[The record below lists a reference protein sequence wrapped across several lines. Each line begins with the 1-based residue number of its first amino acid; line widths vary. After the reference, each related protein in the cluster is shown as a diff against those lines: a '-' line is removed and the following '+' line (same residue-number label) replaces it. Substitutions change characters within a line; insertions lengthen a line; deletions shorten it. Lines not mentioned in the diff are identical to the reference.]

1 MWFWSE
7 TVNKTKAYKGS
18 LIKSI
23 FLKRQYIY
31 IFIRQ
36 KAEETSEKK
45 ATDTQQQQQQ
55 QNTKNTVKAGE
66 LVNTCLKN

>member
-1 MWFWSE
+1 MVRVGDCSRV
-7 TVNKTKAYKGS
+7 T
-18 LIKSI
+18 L
-23 FLKRQYIY
+23 Y

-55 QNTKNTVKAGE
+55 QKTQKNTKNTVKAGE

>member
-1 MWFWSE
+1 MHH
-7 TVNKTKAYKGS
+7 KTA
-18 LIKSI
+18 I
-23 FLKRQYIY
+23 IY

-45 ATDTQQQQQQ
+45 ATDTQQQQKQKK
-55 QNTKNTVKAGE
+55 TKNTVKAGE